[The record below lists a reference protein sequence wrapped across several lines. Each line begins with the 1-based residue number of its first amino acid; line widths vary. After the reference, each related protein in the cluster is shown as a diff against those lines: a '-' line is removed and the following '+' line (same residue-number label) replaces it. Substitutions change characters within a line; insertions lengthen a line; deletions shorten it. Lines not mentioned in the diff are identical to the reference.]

1 MEVIDKINE
10 LLAINGL
17 TGADLS
23 RAIGVSSGA
32 YSQWNRRTTRPS
44 NKTLKKIADY
54 FGITV
59 SDILAGCSI
68 KVDDP
73 DDATR
78 EEALAD
84 LHRTS
89 ELEQD
94 SCNDAMKFALFGTLD
109 VTDETYAE
117 VKRFAKFALEQQNRN
132 RDES

>member
-10 LLAINGL
+10 LLVINGL

-23 RAIGVSSGA
+23 RAIGLSSGA
-32 YSQWNRRTTRPS
+32 YSQWNKRTTRPS

-59 SDILAGCSI
+59 SDLLAGCSL
-68 KVDDP
+68 KVEAP

-84 LHRTS
+84 LHDVS
-89 ELEQD
+89 EFKSSED
-94 SCNDAMKFALFGTLD
+94 EVKFALFGTVD

-132 RDES
+132 RNES

>member
-10 LLAINGL
+10 LLIINGL

-23 RAIGVSSGA
+23 RAIGLSSGA
-32 YSQWNRRTTRPS
+32 YSQWNKRTTRPS

-59 SDILAGCSI
+59 SDLLAGCSL
-68 KVDDP
+68 KVEEP

-84 LHRTS
+84 LHGVS
-89 ELEQD
+89 EFKSSDDEV
-94 SCNDAMKFALFGTLD
+94 KFALFGTAD